1 MYIYVMIPI
10 EKSDLGAIAQP
21 TQGQQ
26 CPKQRAVMIS
36 QTLAASGLV
45 MLMGFHGISRAA
57 YNPWHVWIYIY
68 NYIYTHSVIYIY
80 IIYLLIIFNVYMY
93 LYIYIL

>member
-68 NYIYTHSVIYIY
+68 IYNYIYTHSVIYIY
-80 IIYLLIIFNVYMY
+80 YLFIDYF
-93 LYIYIL
+93 

>member
-45 MLMGFHGISRAA
+45 MLMGFHGISRAV
-57 YNPWHVWIYIY
+57 YSPWHVWICIYIY
-68 NYIYTHSVIYIY
+68 NIHI
-80 IIYLLIIFNVYMY
+80 M
-93 LYIYIL
+93 